1 MVHYGWREVG
11 ERHPALHGS
20 QAVDSEEYIEGRDT
34 LIGLVDSSELLKRD
48 EARDLEA
55 VSNLSTQCKN
65 EP

>member
-1 MVHYGWREVG
+1 MVDYGWHEVG

-48 EARDLEA
+48 EASDLEA
-55 VSNLSTQCKN
+55 VR
-65 EP
+65 